1 MRLLCGNG
9 RVAHLPIAFILL
21 VCLSLSGIAG
31 TVSAEEPVLADDVSV
46 YDTVETTQA
55 PESIDLEAVEPQEEE
70 TLPSVEPVAPSESEK
85 EEPEP
90 ETKSPA
96 ESIPNQAE
104 EPQNA
109 ADSHLHTVQPK
120 QADEK
125 TAETVNEHQVPTTAE
140 PPKTPE
146 AKPESPKA
154 TGTEA
159 EPEKRTTNDDSA
171 GNASQSYEY
180 ARVKAGTVVYS
191 DSLKSNPIGEF
202 TNHDSIV
209 YIITDSEAFET
220 LHDDAFIQILFYDG
234 DRQTVVRDVS
244 VTKNSLESIPGTQ
257 IEAYLKEYPTASTV
271 QTEGITLPSA
281 SFSMYRGGGVSESE
295 GDGNEEAAPDSA
307 GAEQADEEPSNEV
320 YVETDDGSANVA
332 EEQDTDETISAIA
345 ETDVMPDISIPDN
358 VEQKPDQ
365 TEVPTEKVD
374 LYDDEKIEDWAQED
388 EQEAWSESVTEDDTT
403 DDSQFFFVEAEPTDG
418 QKANETEVIE
428 EINDP
433 VESSELNATN
443 EIEETGNEGQSSD
456 DADDVAAML
465 QTEAINL
472 DVQELDLTEN
482 TEDAEA
488 SLQALSEKT
497 TEESE
502 KASAETPAEGT
513 EASSPDGAKTSDPA
527 AEAEESFNG
536 DNQAELVSNNMSANS
551 DSNSLPVEFIPRIE
565 YESGTTQLHV
575 RITADNYNGQ
585 GAELTA
591 PIEANIHPGEQCDL
605 GPIVFTKSG
614 NYGFAIIPE
623 ESSGFYP
630 WELNVVVGENQTTGQ
645 LYIDTTRTV
654 YSQPQNRTL
663 SNNERAVFRAEIEA
677 ATAVPDTVT
686 GQSFEMRVPYEP
698 VQAEIFA
705 RSVLRGHVYEQ
716 KEYYPV
722 KTVRGAIYTLTALD
736 AAPMP
741 EDTLDGSKKVYAGN
755 LHPEDEGIGQLI
767 SFGAIQFDTPGSYEY
782 VIQQQILTSK
792 GLKYTYISEDATSER
807 HVTVKVA
814 ENDEKL
820 RAQVVYD
827 DDPNAAVFTN
837 RYLAT
842 SVRTLWQIPED
853 SEHSESLLQIQTN
866 GDDSYAYQVYSSDG
880 VPQASQAEWQ
890 DKKLTLPLKNNEY
903 VDFIAM
909 PVGLTFQLD
918 ALNTVGTSVYYDPY
932 QRKTLTDNDADR
944 LLSIKVY
951 GSKTDPS
958 ESVSLELSATE
969 KVYGYYRGEKKYAYP
984 GENFNFTVT
993 LKPVN
998 GAPMPPEVG
1007 EAQTEDLI
1015 IKNTGTLLQ
1024 NEFLFTKKAF
1034 NALIF
1039 TAADLGG
1046 SDSKDFQYTIETSLG
1061 ERDDVAYLS
1070 KGDRAVQT
1078 VTVHLSRAPG
1088 EDEADGVLLAEAEY
1102 SNQPGVQETK
1112 TAVFRHQFNAAETIE
1127 PTARVYLTGYDAN
1140 NRYHYPNRELNVKLL
1155 LSAKDGAPMPDGSV
1169 DGKLS
1174 KSVTLQPQGI
1184 ASTSSIHSDTVQFGK
1199 ISFNSP
1205 GIYHYTMA
1213 QLVDARLPYIDY
1225 SGDEYDIV
1233 VTVTKDDELGRLV
1246 VTTNWG
1252 DSELPLRFVN
1262 RYRATAMAITKYL
1275 AGKGAS
1281 VTQQFQVSLSLFEET
1296 EGSSGAGN
1304 GWAPLKNYP
1313 LSFEFGS
1320 YDEDG
1325 VYRKKTEGTRNTN
1338 SDGVISMS
1346 LAYRD
1351 RVRFYGLPNGV
1362 QYEISEKKYT
1372 NYYASYQVRRTK
1384 TTEDDKTVTVN
1395 KNRIGTVDV
1404 DDGTYTVRLTNTYST
1419 VPITGYGDQARRNGI
1434 VMACLF
1440 VALVSLVMRRKYK

>member
-146 AKPESPKA
+146 VKPESPKT

-320 YVETDDGSANVA
+320 YVETDDSSANVA

-345 ETDVMPDISIPDN
+345 KTDVMPDISIPDN

-433 VESSELNATN
+433 VERSELNATN
-443 EIEETGNEGQSSD
+443 EIEETGNEGQGSD

-465 QTEAINL
+465 QTEAVNL

-488 SLQALSEKT
+488 SLQVLSEKT

-502 KASAETPAEGT
+502 KASAERRAEGT

-527 AEAEESFNG
+527 AEVEESFNG

-565 YESGTTQLHV
+565 YESGTAQLHV

-591 PIEANIHPGEQCDL
+591 PMEADIHPGEQCDL

-630 WELNVVVGENQTTGQ
+630 WELNVVVGENQTTSQ

-654 YSQPQNRTL
+654 YTQALNKAL
-663 SNNERAVFRAEIEA
+663 SNNERAVFSAELE
-677 ATAVPDTVT
+677 TETVSRDVGT
-686 GQSFEMRVPYEP
+686 SESFEMRGSYEP
-698 VQAEIFA
+698 VQAEVFA
-705 RSVLRGHVYEQ
+705 KSILKGHMYEG
-716 KEYYPV
+716 KEYFPV
-722 KTVRGAIYTLTALD
+722 TKIRGAIYTLTALNG
-736 AAPMP
+736 APMP
-741 EDTLDGSKKVYAGN
+741 EDSIDGTKVVEAGEM
-755 LHPEDEGIGQLI
+755 LPKVEGVGEQIG
-767 SFGAIQFDTPGSYEY
+767 FGAIQFTEPGSYEY
-782 VIQQQILTSK
+782 SVIQQIVSST
-792 GLKYTYISEDATSER
+792 GIKYTYVLEDPSVEK
-807 HVTVKVA
+807 HITVKVS
-814 ENDEKL
+814 E
-820 RAQVVYD
+820 D
-827 DDPNAAVFTN
+827 DGHLKADINYEEDRDTVLFIN

-842 SVRTLWQIPED
+842 SVRVVWTIPE
-853 SEHSESLLQIQTN
+853 SSQQQAQQKLQIQASGT
-866 GDDSYAYQVYSSDG
+866 GAYTYQLYSPEGIPIESRAYWEEKNLTIPIHKNEYIDLIALPVG
-880 VPQASQAEWQ
+880 MSFKLIALNLGQAS
-890 DKKLTLPLKNNEY
+890 
-903 VDFIAM
+903 I
-909 PVGLTFQLD
+909 
-918 ALNTVGTSVYYDPY
+918 YYDPY
-932 QRKTLTDNDADR
+932 QIKTLTNSDADQ
-944 LLSIKVY
+944 LLIIRVY
-951 GSKTDPS
+951 KRAIA
-958 ESVSLELSATE
+958 ELNVKE

-984 GENFNFTVT
+984 GENFSFSVT
-993 LKPVN
+993 LKPLN
-998 GAPMPPEVG
+998 GAPMPQGFED
-1007 EAQTEDLI
+1007 EQTEDVI

-1024 NEFLFTKKAF
+1024 NEFLFAEKAF
-1034 NALIF
+1034 NAIVF
-1039 TAADLGG
+1039 KKEDLG
-1046 SDSKDFQYTIETSLG
+1046 DLINKDFQYTIETSLG
-1061 ERDDVAYLS
+1061 ERDDVTYLS
-1070 KGDRAVQT
+1070 KGDLPVQT
-1078 VTVHLSRAPG
+1078 VTVHLSRIPG
-1088 EDEADGVLLAEAEY
+1088 TDEEDEILLAETEY
-1102 SNQPGVQETK
+1102 SNQPDVPETN
-1112 TAVFRHQFNAAETIE
+1112 TAVFRHQFNAEETVDPTTIE
-1127 PTARVYLTGYDAN
+1127 PTARVYLTGYAAN
-1140 NRYHYPNRELNVKLL
+1140 NRYHYPNRELHVKLL
-1155 LSAKDGAPMPDGSV
+1155 LSAQDGAPMPDGAV
-1169 DGKLS
+1169 DGKLF
-1174 KSVTLQPQGI
+1174 KSVILQPQGI
-1184 ASTSSIHSDTVQFGK
+1184 ASTSSIHSDTIQFGK
-1199 ISFNSP
+1199 ISFSSP
-1205 GIYHYTMA
+1205 GIYHYTMV
-1213 QLVDARLPYIDY
+1213 QLADARLPYIDY

-1351 RVRFYGLPNGV
+1351 RVRFYGLPTGV

-1372 NYYASYQVRRTK
+1372 NYYASYQVRGTK